1 MVVELYKFK
10 NIRMR
15 NVSKT
20 ALKLLNEQPR
30 NKKPDLKVV
39 PNDKPKSETT
49 RVERSSNNVDE

>member
-1 MVVELYKFK
+1 
-10 NIRMR
+10 MR